1 MPFSTFQTEFRPCY
15 NGGVISAVIFDCF
28 GVLASDGW
36 LPFKAR
42 YFQDSPELNLQATLL
57 NKAVDA
63 GTASYNDFIHQVAQM
78 AGLPEDVAR
87 HQIENNIPDE
97 KLFTYIKELKQ
108 HYKIGLLSNA
118 GDNWLGDIFTPEQVT
133 LFDAAV
139 FSYEVGT
146 IKPDARMYE
155 TIAERLQVKLQEC
168 VFVDDQPRY
177 VTGAQAVGMRAV
189 LYADAEQFEQ
199 ELPALLADS

>member
-1 MPFSTFQTEFRPCY
+1 M
-15 NGGVISAVIFDCF
+15 VKAIVFDCF

-42 YFQDSPELNLQATLL
+42 YFADNPELNLQATLL

-63 GTASYNDFIHQVAQM
+63 GNASYGDFIRKVAEM
-78 AGLPEDVAR
+78 ANLPANVAR

-97 KLFTYIKELKQ
+97 KLFAYIQELKQ

-118 GDNWLGDIFTPEQVT
+118 GDNWLSDMFTPEQIA
-133 LFDAAV
+133 LFDAVA
-139 FSYEVGT
+139 FSYEVGA

-155 TIAERLQVKLQEC
+155 TIAERLQVEPYEC

-177 VTGAQAVGMRAV
+177 VDGAKSAGMQAV
-189 LYADAEQFEQ
+189 LYTDAEQFEQ
-199 ELPALLADS
+199 ELPGLLANS